1 MQRIPAA
8 PCESVQGA
16 ADSSESRSALGIPRG
31 IPNFF
36 KFVSVMHCAL
46 FLSVNIRSSDITYT
60 APYCMVRQSLARG
73 GGQNL
78 CRKKLASTFLDPKIA
93 KESIS
98 VIESCHRS
106 RADALQGHFRPTS
119 ISNSQQ
125 PDHACINFCLSHS
138 ENSVQMHACMICRSE
153 FSPEWLNQ
161 RMHGH
166 RPARIRSGGCMTG
179 NRKIMQK

>member
-1 MQRIPAA
+1 MYEFTIQKWYF
-8 PCESVQGA
+8 PCINSLILRKFHSLDPLASYGYLLYGA
-16 ADSSESRSALGIPRG
+16 AKPRR
-31 IPNFF
+31 
-36 KFVSVMHCAL
+36 V
-46 FLSVNIRSSDITYT
+46 
-60 APYCMVRQSLARG
+60 
-73 GGQNL
+73 GQNL
-78 CRKKLASTFLDPKIA
+78 CRKQLASTFLDPKIA

-98 VIESCHRS
+98 AIESCHRS
-106 RADALQGHFRPTS
+106 RADALQDHFQPTS
-119 ISNSQQ
+119 IYNCQQ

>member
-1 MQRIPAA
+1 MKLYFHAVVISTSSDRNRPILRRA
-8 PCESVQGA
+8 GA
-16 ADSSESRSALGIPRG
+16 SDERLWVLVCALGSTQGLQVLYVAAKPRR
-31 IPNFF
+31 
-36 KFVSVMHCAL
+36 V
-46 FLSVNIRSSDITYT
+46 
-60 APYCMVRQSLARG
+60 
-73 GGQNL
+73 GQNL
-78 CRKKLASTFLDPKIA
+78 CRKQLASTFLDPKIA

-98 VIESCHRS
+98 AIESCHRS
-106 RADALQGHFRPTS
+106 RADALQDHFQPTS
-119 ISNSQQ
+119 IYNCQQ

>member
-1 MQRIPAA
+1 MQSSLFSEFLGRLGLVLYVAA
-8 PCESVQGA
+8 K
-16 ADSSESRSALGIPRG
+16 PRR
-31 IPNFF
+31 
-36 KFVSVMHCAL
+36 V
-46 FLSVNIRSSDITYT
+46 
-60 APYCMVRQSLARG
+60 
-73 GGQNL
+73 GQNL
-78 CRKKLASTFLDPKIA
+78 CRKQLASTFLDSKIA

-125 PDHACINFCLSHS
+125 PDQACINFCLSHS

-161 RMHGH
+161 RMHAH

-179 NRKIMQK
+179 NRKNMPKKSSTEKSANVIDRRRSILNQLHCTPTAVL

>member
-1 MQRIPAA
+1 MAWCLVSFAQSCTLLKRMTLKKK
-8 PCESVQGA
+8 CFLCV
-16 ADSSESRSALGIPRG
+16 SSRAREGGS
-31 IPNFF
+31 
-36 KFVSVMHCAL
+36 KFVKKIAGHHFTTC
-46 FLSVNIRSSDITYT
+46 T
-60 APYCMVRQSLARG
+60 AVHV
-73 GGQNL
+73 
-78 CRKKLASTFLDPKIA
+78 DPKIA
-93 KESIS
+93 RESIS
-98 VIESCHRS
+98 VIQSCHRS
-106 RADALQGHFRPTS
+106 RAGALWAHFLKIW
-119 ISNSQQ
+119 ISNNQQ

>member
-1 MQRIPAA
+1 MAA
-8 PCESVQGA
+8 RRLQTVFFLPHTSVRAKGTVRVRRQINGHSVLYGA
-16 ADSSESRSALGIPRG
+16 AKPRR
-31 IPNFF
+31 
-36 KFVSVMHCAL
+36 V
-46 FLSVNIRSSDITYT
+46 
-60 APYCMVRQSLARG
+60 
-73 GGQNL
+73 GQNL
-78 CRKKLASTFLDPKIA
+78 CRKQLASTFLDPKIA

-98 VIESCHRS
+98 AIESCHRS
-106 RADALQGHFRPTS
+106 RADALQDHFQPTS
-119 ISNSQQ
+119 IYNCQQ

-161 RMHGH
+161 HMHGH

>member
-1 MQRIPAA
+1 MHGKIAHPHAVATEVGPRAEWYAPGILRGLLRGRAGRGPTLAEQIAEGPKSYSYLLYVAA
-8 PCESVQGA
+8 K
-16 ADSSESRSALGIPRG
+16 PRR
-31 IPNFF
+31 
-36 KFVSVMHCAL
+36 V
-46 FLSVNIRSSDITYT
+46 
-60 APYCMVRQSLARG
+60 
-73 GGQNL
+73 GQNL
-78 CRKKLASTFLDPKIA
+78 CRKQLASTFLDPKIA

-106 RADALQGHFRPTS
+106 RADALQGHFQPTS
-119 ISNSQQ
+119 ISNRQQ

>member
-1 MQRIPAA
+1 MHKICLTLLANMYGRNLLDLLVVPVATMY
-8 PCESVQGA
+8 GA
-16 ADSSESRSALGIPRG
+16 AES
-31 IPNFF
+31 
-36 KFVSVMHCAL
+36 
-46 FLSVNIRSSDITYT
+46 
-60 APYCMVRQSLARG
+60 RG

-119 ISNSQQ
+119 ISNRQQ

-153 FSPEWLNQ
+153 FSPEWLNH

>member
-1 MQRIPAA
+1 M
-8 PCESVQGA
+8 
-16 ADSSESRSALGIPRG
+16 
-31 IPNFF
+31 
-36 KFVSVMHCAL
+36 
-46 FLSVNIRSSDITYT
+46 
-60 APYCMVRQSLARG
+60 
-73 GGQNL
+73 
-78 CRKKLASTFLDPKIA
+78 CRKQLASTFLDPKIA

-98 VIESCHRS
+98 AIESCHRS
-106 RADALQGHFRPTS
+106 RADALQDHFQPTS
-119 ISNSQQ
+119 IYNCQQ

-179 NRKIMQK
+179 NRKILIVQKIAGHHFSIAKNRQGIHFCHRKLPQIARWRAVRAFSDDIDLKQANSRIMHA

>member
-1 MQRIPAA
+1 MKSRATFMVSRLLKLLDRQILEVRTENICGSGNPSWV
-8 PCESVQGA
+8 ES
-16 ADSSESRSALGIPRG
+16 EIKPRR
-31 IPNFF
+31 
-36 KFVSVMHCAL
+36 V
-46 FLSVNIRSSDITYT
+46 
-60 APYCMVRQSLARG
+60 
-73 GGQNL
+73 GQNL
-78 CRKKLASTFLDPKIA
+78 CRKQLASTFLDPKIA

-106 RADALQGHFRPTS
+106 CADALQAHFLKIS
-119 ISNSQQ
+119 ISNRQQ
-125 PDHACINFCLSHS
+125 PDHACMNFCLSHS

>member
-1 MQRIPAA
+1 MASDAFDKSFDTCTLYVLYVAA
-8 PCESVQGA
+8 K
-16 ADSSESRSALGIPRG
+16 PRR
-31 IPNFF
+31 
-36 KFVSVMHCAL
+36 V
-46 FLSVNIRSSDITYT
+46 
-60 APYCMVRQSLARG
+60 
-73 GGQNL
+73 GQNL
-78 CRKKLASTFLDPKIA
+78 CRKQLASTFLDPKIA

-98 VIESCHRS
+98 AIESCHRS
-106 RADALQGHFRPTS
+106 RADALQDHFQPTS
-119 ISNSQQ
+119 IYNCQQ

>member
-1 MQRIPAA
+1 MSGHSEPFNCGPSLQTRMADERAIAA
-8 PCESVQGA
+8 LLLSPPSVIAFRAILYVA
-16 ADSSESRSALGIPRG
+16 AKPRR
-31 IPNFF
+31 
-36 KFVSVMHCAL
+36 V
-46 FLSVNIRSSDITYT
+46 
-60 APYCMVRQSLARG
+60 
-73 GGQNL
+73 GQNL
-78 CRKKLASTFLDPKIA
+78 CRKQLASTFLDPKIA

-98 VIESCHRS
+98 AIESCHRS
-106 RADALQGHFRPTS
+106 RADALQDHFQPTS
-119 ISNSQQ
+119 IYNCQQ

-161 RMHGH
+161 HMHGH

>member
-1 MQRIPAA
+1 MTAQRLPCCGVQKSKARAFLRGRIVLTLRQAVGSYVLYVAA
-8 PCESVQGA
+8 K
-16 ADSSESRSALGIPRG
+16 PRR
-31 IPNFF
+31 
-36 KFVSVMHCAL
+36 V
-46 FLSVNIRSSDITYT
+46 
-60 APYCMVRQSLARG
+60 
-73 GGQNL
+73 GQNL
-78 CRKKLASTFLDPKIA
+78 CRKQLASTFLDPKIA

-98 VIESCHRS
+98 AIESCHRS
-106 RADALQGHFRPTS
+106 RADALQDHFQPTS
-119 ISNSQQ
+119 IYNCQQ

-161 RMHGH
+161 HMHGH